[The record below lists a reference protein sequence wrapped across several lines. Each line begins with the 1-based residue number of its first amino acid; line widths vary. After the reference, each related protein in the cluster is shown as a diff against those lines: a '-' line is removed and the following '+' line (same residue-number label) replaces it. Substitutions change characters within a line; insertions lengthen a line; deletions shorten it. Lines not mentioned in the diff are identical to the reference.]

1 MEHSI
6 IGGEKMKN
14 IINFITSTF
23 LTTVVYYL
31 GGLDIALKTLLIMIL
46 LDYITGLCK
55 AIHNKKIN
63 SLIGAKGIVKKV
75 GYLIIVAMSVLLD
88 QVVGDTGAIRSL
100 VIYFFVANEG
110 ISILENWGAIGLPL
124 PKKIFDVLDQIKKE
138 KGGGDDGKSN

>member
-1 MEHSI
+1 
-6 IGGEKMKN
+6 MKN
-14 IINFITSTF
+14 IFNFITSTF
-23 LTTVVYYL
+23 LTTIVYLL
-31 GGLDIALKTLLIMIL
+31 GGLDIALKTLLIMIV
-46 LDYITGLCK
+46 LDYITGICK

-88 QVVGDTGAIRSL
+88 QIVGDTGAIRNL

-110 ISILENWGAIGLPL
+110 ISILENWGSIGLPL

-138 KGGGDDGKSN
+138 KGGGDDGK